1 MFLVFTRLYGP
12 RGKLETVDGYAQPT
26 GDPGKYV
33 IIFNST
39 EEHAVDYFDPSDET
53 VKIENMYSMQA
64 TSQMKG
70 NYWVIA
76 LGDPDPKKPRDPYPW
91 AVVSQPF
98 GLMLF
103 ILARDVEVG
112 RTGD

>member
-1 MFLVFTRLYGP
+1 M
-12 RGKLETVDGYAQPT
+12 ETVDGYAQPT